1 MMGDTSSF
9 AFTISLAAVIN
20 GLGIVRL
27 LSSAADYLRSW
38 RKVQVTHFWVYNLL
52 WLFQFLIHVLL
63 WWSLWGVR
71 GIGTFNFLSY
81 LYLLAG
87 PILLFLAT
95 SVLLPDT
102 EDGSVDIRAQYPVLA
117 RPYFAVLALAWA
129 WAIALWPILL
139 GVLSPTAPI
148 LGVFLA
154 AALVLVRSTSER
166 LHAVFVVGHYVLLV
180 LLIGLFGLEV
190 GGVGRRILEG
200 Q

>member
-1 MMGDTSSF
+1 
-9 AFTISLAAVIN
+9 
-20 GLGIVRL
+20 
-27 LSSAADYLRSW
+27 
-38 RKVQVTHFWVYNLL
+38 
-52 WLFQFLIHVLL
+52 
-63 WWSLWGVR
+63 
-71 GIGTFNFLSY
+71 
-81 LYLLAG
+81 
-87 PILLFLAT
+87 
-95 SVLLPDT
+95 
-102 EDGSVDIRAQYPVLA
+102 
-117 RPYFAVLALAWA
+117 
-129 WAIALWPILL
+129 LWPILL